1 MPMQGGVSVGT
12 GLVQADPN
20 RAVDQSTIMWQKEVE
35 SGFNTMVVKL
45 YPMINQVEEAA
56 ELLKRARELDVPKY

>member
-1 MPMQGGVSVGT
+1 MGGT
-12 GLVQADPN
+12 GLAQADPS

-35 SGFNTMVVKL
+35 SGFNSMVVKL

-56 ELLKRARELDVPKY
+56 DLLKKARELDVPRY